1 MTILKSFGLTTLGLI
16 IGGFLAWA
24 YWSDRVALCQSE
36 AVTLKAEHQAMAE
49 ALLKA
54 EAKTDQAYQWIAE
67 SAAVKVD
74 LTIPFKPLPKAEQVS
89 SVQIE
94 TNEIAALAKFGTRIE
109 NKLKQG
115 FARFKP

>member
-1 MTILKSFGLTTLGLI
+1 MNILKNICSAL
-16 IGGFLAWA
+16 IGGVIVFAVMWA
-24 YWSDRVALCQSE
+24 YWSDRLMLCQSE

-49 ALLKA
+49 ALVKA

-89 SVQIE
+89 SVQME
-94 TNEIAALAKFGTRIE
+94 TDQIAGLAKLASKFETAFKLATRG
-109 NKLKQG
+109 K
-115 FARFKP
+115 